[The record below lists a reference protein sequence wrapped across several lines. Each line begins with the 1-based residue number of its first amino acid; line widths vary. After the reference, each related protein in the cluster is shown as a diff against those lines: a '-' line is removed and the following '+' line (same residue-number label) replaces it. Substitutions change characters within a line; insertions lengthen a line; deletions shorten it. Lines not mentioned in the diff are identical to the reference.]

1 MFPEGRRSLGGCQ
14 LRLLPML
21 RGPDSGAYLD
31 HAASTPMRPEAI
43 AAMLPFLAE
52 HPGNPSG
59 AHRASRATKTA
70 LEEARE
76 TVAAVCGC
84 RPSEVVFTGGGSE
97 SDNLAVKGAAGAAR
111 AHDSA
116 VDGVVTSGIE
126 HKAVLGA
133 AARLEREG
141 FRVARV
147 GAGADGV
154 VDVEAL
160 AAQLDERTAV
170 VSVMLVNNET
180 GVRQPVDEIARLV
193 RERAPRAVVHT
204 DAVQAPQWLDFAPV
218 TADVDLIA
226 ISGHK
231 FGGPKGVGALIVRD
245 GTELVPLVEGGGHER
260 GLRAGTQNVAGI
272 VAFATA
278 LLVTHGRRAEETAR
292 IAALRDELER
302 GLAAQIAG
310 FPVSTARRPRVAGL
324 LHCAFDGVEAETL
337 LVALDQQ
344 GVMAASGSACSS
356 GAVDPSHVLLA
367 MGMPR
372 ERALSSVRFSLGYAS
387 TRADIDAAL
396 AIVPEVVAK
405 LRVA

>member
-1 MFPEGRRSLGGCQ
+1 M
-14 LRLLPML
+14 
-21 RGPDSGAYLD
+21 YLD

-43 AAMLPFLAE
+43 AAMLPYLAD

-59 AHRASRATKTA
+59 AHGASRATKTA

-76 TVAAVCGC
+76 AVAAVCGC
-84 RPSEVVFTGGGSE
+84 HPHEVVFTGGGSE
-97 SDNLAVKGAAGAAR
+97 GDNLAIKGAAWAAR
-111 AHDSA
+111 AADPA
-116 VDGVVTSGIE
+116 LAGVVTSGIE

-133 AARLEREG
+133 CERLEREG

-147 GAGADGV
+147 RATGNGV
-154 VDVEAL
+154 VDLDAL
-160 AAQLDERTAV
+160 AGALDDRTAV

-180 GVRQPVDEIARLV
+180 GVRQPVDEIARVV
-193 RERAPRAVVHT
+193 REHAPRAVLHT
-204 DAVQAPQWLDFAPV
+204 DAVQAPQWLDLS
-218 TADVDLIA
+218 TAAIDAALVA

-245 GTELVPLVEGGGHER
+245 GTALVPLVEGGGHER

-278 LLVTHGRRAEETAR
+278 LRITHERRPEETAR
-292 IAALRDELER
+292 IAAWREGLEH
-302 GLAAQIAG
+302 GLAAQVPG
-310 FPVSTARRPRVAGL
+310 FTVNGADATRVAGI
-324 LHCAFDGVEAETL
+324 LHCTFDDVEAETL

-344 GVMAASGSACSS
+344 GIMAASGSACSS

-372 ERALSSVRFSLGYAS
+372 DRALSSVRFSLGYA
-387 TRADIDAAL
+387 TTQADVDAAL

-405 LRVA
+405 LRAA